1 MKRVLDI
8 ENGLFL
14 RVKEDVVKDS
24 GKDWVGDK
32 VQQQMADMKIAF
44 HLKNSFNNYEKSKMS
59 GSKSFFKF

>member
-1 MKRVLDI
+1 MLDI

-44 HLKNSFNNYEKSKMS
+44 HLKSSFNNYEKSKMS